1 MRLTLKFAVCAA
13 LIAYS
18 SAAVAQS
25 KYDAGASDSEI
36 KVGNIMPYSGPVSA
50 LSIVGKA
57 EAAYFK
63 MVNEQGGINGRK
75 INFISYDDAYSPP
88 KTVEQAR
95 RLVEDDEVLFIAG
108 SFGTAGNSAIQKYM
122 NAKRVPQIFI
132 ASAADKWADPKHFPW
147 SMGWMPS
154 SRSEAR
160 YYAKYIIKNISDAKV
175 AVLYQNDDFGKEYLI
190 GLKEGLGDKAS
201 SMLVAEVAY
210 EVTSPTIESQI
221 VLIKSKE
228 ATVLINAATPKFAA
242 QAIKKVGEL
251 GWKPVQFVTNASS
264 QIASVMRPAGLD
276 NAQGILSV
284 QYIKDPGDQEWRDD
298 PDVKEWR
305 EFMQRYYPD
314 GNKDDSQT
322 IWGYGVA
329 KAVAQVIRQ
338 CGNEL
343 TRENVMRQAANLDF
357 YNGVTL
363 PGIKIKTGPGD
374 FKPIEQFQMM
384 RVKGDNWE
392 RFGEIIGEPTSE

>member
-1 MRLTLKFAVCAA
+1 MRLTTNFAVCAA
-13 LIAYS
+13 LIVYS
-18 SAAVAQS
+18 SAAIAQS

-63 MVNEQGGINGRK
+63 MINEQGGINGRK

-95 RLVEDDEVLFIAG
+95 RLVEDDEVLFMAG

-160 YYAKYIIKNISDAKV
+160 YYAKYIIKNISNAKV

-228 ATVLINAATPKFAA
+228 PTVLINAATPKFAA

-264 QIASVMRPAGLD
+264 QINSVMKPAGLD

-329 KAVAQVIRQ
+329 KAIAQVIRQ